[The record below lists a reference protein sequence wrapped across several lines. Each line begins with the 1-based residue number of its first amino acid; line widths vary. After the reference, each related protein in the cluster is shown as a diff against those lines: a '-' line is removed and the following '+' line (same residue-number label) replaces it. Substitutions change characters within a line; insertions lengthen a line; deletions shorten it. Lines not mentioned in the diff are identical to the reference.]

1 MHAITTAT
9 MGMLILTGLLA
20 AQHHLPADAPAA
32 QKIELPAGGISVAM
46 GDLGGRP
53 IVEVSINGK
62 GPYRFILDT
71 GASVTVISDDL
82 KDELA
87 LPAGVSNAHTP
98 DGASASLVRIDSLR
112 VGDAALTGVFAGVA
126 PLSRMFRS
134 EAPRGVLSAS
144 SFPGYLVIF
153 DYAGNA

>member
-1 MHAITTAT
+1 
-9 MGMLILTGLLA
+9 
-20 AQHHLPADAPAA
+20 
-32 QKIELPAGGISVAM
+32 M

-53 IVEVSINGK
+53 IVDVSINEK

-71 GASVTVISDDL
+71 GASMTVISDDL

-87 LPAGVSNAHTP
+87 LIANASNAHTP

-112 VGDAALTGVFAGVA
+112 VGDAALTGVLAGAA

-134 EAPRGVLSAS
+134 EAPPGALSAS
-144 SFPGYLVIF
+144 SFPDCLAIV
-153 DYAGNA
+153 AH